1 MRSSLFAR
9 GNVMGIGRRRTAV
22 IAGVVAGAVLAAGTV
37 LWATDSGPF
46 RASYCWGAWQQDS
59 GPSFLGDEAL
69 EKSGSKRRATESAA
83 PSPARPRGTCTVS
96 VASEMAD
103 DDSDG
108 SLSFREA
115 VTLEYGTAPAGV
127 KERRDWLARYFH
139 GSASPLPDGLD
150 GLVAAD
156 RGLLVLPRACD
167 DDGEPTVVTIRGEG
181 SGDGHLGKVAM
192 PFTIGT
198 RAEVLG
204 MLLDAANTGMEKAG
218 CAPSHPLRSSSP
230 IVTVAEDDER
240 AGTPLCRIPGM
251 TFDYG
256 DGSRYEQQVGAV
268 TDRLQT
274 CSVVWETLRMPDE
287 PSAQYVMA
295 SGTRLADLFR
305 VLPEGSAQGLVRRQ
319 CGGRPTVFYGHVEA
333 GLQDRGRPSDRRV
346 FERFVESVEQRI
358 GCGSGE
364 DA

>member
-1 MRSSLFAR
+1 MAR

-22 IAGVVAGAVLAAGTV
+22 VAGVVAGVVLATGTV

-46 RASYCWGAWQQDS
+46 RESYCWGAWQQDS
-59 GPSFLGDEAL
+59 GASFLGDGAL
-69 EKSGSKRRATESAA
+69 DKSGSKRRATESAA
-83 PSPARPRGTCTVS
+83 PTAARPQGTCTVT
-96 VASEMAD
+96 VASEVAD
-103 DDSDG
+103 DDSDD

-115 VTLEYGTAPAGV
+115 VTLEYGTAPRGV

-150 GLVAAD
+150 GLVAGD
-156 RGLLVLPRACD
+156 RGLLVLPQACD
-167 DDGEPTVVTIRGEG
+167 DDGEPTVVTIRSEG
-181 SGDGHLGKVAM
+181 TGDGHLGKVAM

-198 RAEVLG
+198 RTEVLG
-204 MLLDAANTGMEKAG
+204 LLLDAANTGMKKAG
-218 CAPSHPLRSSSP
+218 CAPARPLGSHSP
-230 IVTVAEDDER
+230 MVTVAEDEETAR
-240 AGTPLCRIPGM
+240 TPLCRIPGM

-256 DGSRYEQQVGAV
+256 EGMRYKQQVGAV

-274 CSVVWETLRMPDE
+274 CSVVWKTLRLPDE

-305 VLPEGSAQGLVRRQ
+305 VLPEGAAEGLVRRD

-346 FERFVESVEQRI
+346 FDRFVESAGKRI